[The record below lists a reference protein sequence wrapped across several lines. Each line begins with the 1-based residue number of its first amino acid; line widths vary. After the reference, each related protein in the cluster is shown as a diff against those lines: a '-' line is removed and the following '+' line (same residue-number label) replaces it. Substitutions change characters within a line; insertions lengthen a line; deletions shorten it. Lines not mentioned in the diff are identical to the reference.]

1 MADTAFGVAA
11 LLYGV
16 AGALLLL
23 QLSGASAA
31 PWVLKGGPR
40 ALLLA
45 AACHLAYTAAE
56 WSARAAGPFASL
68 GEALSSLA
76 LLVVLAI
83 LAVGRSERRTQVVGA
98 FVAPL
103 VVLLL
108 LASRVRHGHAP
119 PHLGGAILV
128 AHIAS
133 VTVGTAAFSVAFAMS
148 VAYLLQERQVKKK
161 RLGGLFQRLP
171 SLDVLDRV
179 AWRSVAVGLP
189 ALTLGIVCGL
199 FVGHRA
205 QTSGAPVVTWQ
216 QYVALGAWALFAAV
230 LLLRVA
236 AGWRGRRAALGTILG
251 YLGAVLVL
259 VGYLL
264 RGDAP

>member
-1 MADTAFGVAA
+1 VALVTAA
-11 LLYGV
+11 LL
-16 AGALLLL
+16 
-23 QLSGASAA
+23 
-31 PWVLKGGPR
+31 
-40 ALLLA
+40 
-45 AACHLAYTAAE
+45 HLAYTSAA
-56 WSARAAGPFASL
+56 WATHAVGPFSSL
-68 GEALSSLA
+68 GAALSTLG

-98 FVAPL
+98 FLAPL

-119 PHLGGAILV
+119 APLGGAVLL

-148 VAYLLQERQVKKK
+148 VAYLLQERQVKTK

-171 SLDVLDRV
+171 SLEVLDSV

-205 QTSGAPVVTWQ
+205 RGADGPVVTWQ
-216 QYVALGAWALFAAV
+216 QYIALGAWALFAAV

-236 AGWRGRRAALGTILG
+236 AGWRGRRAALGTILW

-259 VGYLL
+259 VGYYL
-264 RGDAP
+264 REGPP